1 MRAACLTERSAHR
14 VVRTQKG
21 SRCRQHRGPFRVMVA
36 CADRRLGIHASLP
49 RLSHTSSGAPRYFM
63 GVAMMSSRPVCRA
76 DLHAAQWG
84 APGVWAHP
92 VRRAVIP
99 RTHDPRGPVKV
110 SMMSDL
116 VVSPRDATIHGN
128 PARLPHDVWPR
139 SVVQQFLS
147 GPYDPM
153 GVSMMSGLAPCVERY
168 LHQQCPHQP
177 TAPTPRVLLSTAK
190 GVCRSDT

>member
-76 DLHAAQWG
+76 DLHATQWG

-110 SMMSDL
+110 SMMSNL
-116 VVSPRDATIHGN
+116 VVSSHGPTIH
-128 PARLPHDVWPR
+128 ATPR
-139 SVVQQFLS
+139 
-147 GPYDPM
+147 GCPM
-153 GVSMMSGLAPCVERY
+153 TSGLVPWSSSFSQAPMTPWG
-168 LHQQCPHQP
+168 CP
-177 TAPTPRVLLSTAK
+177 
-190 GVCRSDT
+190 